1 MNISKI
7 VIRNDDN
14 ETKFWEVERE
24 EKKLKYTIFIF

>member
-14 ETKFWEVERE
+14 GTKFWEVERE